1 MNNLLKKTYTIT
13 LLPLF
18 LLLLFPSCTEAPT
31 DVKAICE
38 LDDVHNYVIKWEVYP
53 QIEGFVKIY
62 SSSTPDHFD
71 TESLPDCKVD
81 IAAARTTIIA
91 THGLGR
97 RYFLLRFNDKTD
109 LVLGTRAPR
118 LGNVQNFRDLG
129 GYQSRN
135 GKTIRWGKIFRSG
148 SLDSLDTP
156 SQKLFRKFQIATL
169 IDFRETGSFVAPP
182 RQAGLK
188 NVINLPINK
197 PFRFIAK
204 RKIKDNE
211 LMSGDARLLMQD
223 INRSFVFDSSTTFRS
238 MFNQLLV
245 EDNYPVVLSDM
256 YGKDAVG
263 FATYLLLYA
272 LDIPEEEIMDDYL
285 LTNRYLDK
293 RVVPLDSFN
302 APPEI
307 QEAVTILMSAEER
320 FINSALDAIK
330 KRYGTIDN
338 YLNEELGV
346 SPSVKR
352 ELQQIL
358 LTDNT

>member
-1 MNNLLKKTYTIT
+1 MNHQLRKIYTTT
-13 LLPLF
+13 LFPLF
-18 LLLLFPSCTEAPT
+18 FLLFSSCTEVPT

-38 LDDVHNYVIKWEVYP
+38 LDDVYNYVIKWEVYP
-53 QIEGFVKIY
+53 QIDGFVKIY
-62 SSSTPDHFD
+62 SSSSPENFD
-71 TESLPDCKVD
+71 TESLPVCKVD

-109 LVLGTRAPR
+109 LILGTRAPK

-129 GYQSRN
+129 GYQSNN
-135 GKTIRWGKIFRSG
+135 GKIVRWGKVFRSG
-148 SLDSLDTP
+148 SLDSLDNP

-169 IDFRETGSFVAPP
+169 IDFRETSTFVAPP

-197 PFRFIAK
+197 PFMFIAAK
-204 RKIKDNE
+204 KIQNNE

-223 INRSFVFDSSTTFRS
+223 INRSFVFESSSVFRS

-245 EDNYPVVLSDM
+245 EDNYPVVLSDI

-263 FATYLLLYA
+263 FATYLLLYV
-272 LDIPEEEIMDDYL
+272 LDIPEDVIMDDYL
-285 LTNRYLDK
+285 LTNKYLDK
-293 RVVPLDSFN
+293 KAISIDLFN
-302 APPEI
+302 SPPEV
-307 QEAVTILMSAEER
+307 QEAVTILMSTEER
-320 FINSALDAIK
+320 FINSALNAIK

-352 ELQQIL
+352 RLQQIL
-358 LTDNT
+358 LTDNI